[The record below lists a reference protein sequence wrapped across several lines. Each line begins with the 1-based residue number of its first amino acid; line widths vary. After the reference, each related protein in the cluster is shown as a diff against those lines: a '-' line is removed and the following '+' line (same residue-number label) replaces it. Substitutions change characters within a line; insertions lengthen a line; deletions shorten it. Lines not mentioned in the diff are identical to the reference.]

1 MRQEKASGILLIASA
16 LMMVLVMATHPTG
29 HQMVSGAAEGTS
41 LAHRNMLVHGIAI
54 ASVPPLFLGLLGLSR
69 RLGFTDLTIAA
80 LVFHGF
86 AGVAV
91 LSAALTSGF
100 VASGVIHEFVA
111 AEASQRDFYSRL
123 LEYTH
128 YFNQAYAGVHLL
140 ASSVAILLWSV
151 AILRGGRMSRAP
163 AWAGVVVVSLVLLF
177 HLAGHLNL
185 DVHGFGI
192 ITVAQGAWIIWV
204 GILMLQDSPAQGQP
218 G

>member
-1 MRQEKASGILLIASA
+1 MQREKASGMLLIASA
-16 LMMVLVMATHPTG
+16 LMLVLVMTTHPTG
-29 HQMVSGAAEGTS
+29 HQMVSGTAD
-41 LAHRNMLVHGIAI
+41 AHRLIYKNMVVHGVAI
-54 ASVPPLFLGLLGLSR
+54 ASAPLLFLGLLGLSR

-86 AGVAV
+86 AGTAV

-111 AEASQRDFYSRL
+111 AEAAQRDLYSRL

-128 YFNQAYAGVHLL
+128 FFNQAYAGVYVA
-140 ASSVAILLWSV
+140 ASSVAILLWS
-151 AILRGGRMSRAP
+151 AAMIRGGRMSRA
-163 AWAGVVVVSLVLLF
+163 AGWAGVVVSSLILVF

-185 DVHGFGI
+185 DVHGFGV
-192 ITVAQGAWIIWV
+192 ITVAQGAWLIWV
-204 GILMLQDSPAQGQP
+204 GILMLKDSPAQGQP